1 MADEEWS
8 EICHKIADRKRGN
21 STMPTAAHRLVSPIP
36 LQAPKRRKLVAAPLH
51 CCSLSPRPSHDISRS
66 DSPRPDSVSSRPGSV
81 SPRPGS
87 VSPRLGSVSPRPD
100 SVSPRF
106 DSPHRSVSPER
117 PWTPEHP
124 TSNAVPVQEG
134 E

>member
-21 STMPTAAHRLVSPIP
+21 STMPTAAHRLVSPLP

-66 DSPRPDSVSSRPGSV
+66 DSPRPDSVS
-81 SPRPGS
+81 
-87 VSPRLGSVSPRPD
+87 
-100 SVSPRF
+100 PRF